1 MKNCNQLYEKNIK
14 IMNEDIADRLYFISS
29 MAQKQ
34 NGHAMFSTLNSRGDL
49 IGGIFDRWVNTIPD
63 NILFDK
69 IILPFIDNNNQTKII
84 KDFYSYDPRLAG
96 IAPDVIGIKVKGK
109 VVPFVIYD
117 NHWKPVENMP
127 QIEVKTYKENQ
138 KMVSLRNQNYE
149 DEYLIMAESAIRIDY
164 LIPFINPKYYDKN
177 IYNEMISDD
186 NAFIKNNSNELLS
199 KFEEINNTN
208 NEIGTVRI
216 LKIMTMN
223 DFMKYSTFCEST
235 VSPQY
240 IISIDESKTK
250 SIENAPLSHFV
261 NETPIGLFKFNEN
274 WYSGVKNGIPTLKN
288 GKLVRTL
295 DIKVLNIDNIHI
307 IKRNLSNA
315 YIKTS
320 GDAQINN
327 YNLIGNKIYKISFQL
342 LDRSSNDGEE
352 YFMQKSIVNALP
364 DYADELCNKLKDI
377 INKN

>member
-1 MKNCNQLYEKNIK
+1 
-14 IMNEDIADRLYFISS
+14 MNEDIADRLYFISS